1 MAKEVTVVFDVV
13 KSMHLKIATMLE
25 PYFTLEA

>member
-1 MAKEVTVVFDVV
+1 MAKEVIIVFYVV

-25 PYFTLEA
+25 PYFTFEA